1 MTAAR
6 QIENRINSI
15 AIDKIFSIADLGFPA
30 EWWENIRV
38 KLSRMAAKGTI
49 KKVRKGRYYRPRK
62 SVFGIVPPP
71 PDAYIKDL
79 LVNSD
84 GKTTGYLT
92 GYAVWNKMVLTTQ
105 ISNIIEIATNKRR
118 NPMMRGEHTIRFI
131 VQPNRI
137 AKANIPLL
145 QILDAIK
152 SIKSIPDSNTGDSI
166 TRIKSII
173 SNIDAAKYPKLVS
186 LATAYPPRVSAL
198 IGAILDEFG
207 HNELAAKAHTRL
219 NPSTIYNYG
228 NIAEEIL
235 PNKSKWNIK

>member
-6 QIENRINSI
+6 QIETRVNSI
-15 AIDKIFSIADLGFPA
+15 AIDKVFSIADLGFPSD
-30 EWWENIRV
+30 WWENIRV

-49 KKVRKGRYYRPRK
+49 KKLRKGRYYRPRK

-79 LVNSD
+79 LVNNS

-92 GYAVWNKMVLTTQ
+92 GYAVWNKMGLTTQ

-118 NPMMRGEHTIRFI
+118 NPMKRGEHTIRFT

-137 AKANIPLL
+137 TKTNIPLL

-152 SIKSIPDSNTGDSI
+152 SIKNIPDSNTGDSVA
-166 TRIKSII
+166 RIKSLI
-173 SNIDAAKYPKLVS
+173 SNIDTFKYRNLVS
-186 LATAYPPRVSAL
+186 LAAAYPPRVSAL
-198 IGAILDEFG
+198 VGAILDEFG
-207 HNELAAKAHTRL
+207 HNESAAQARMRL

-228 NIAEEIL
+228 NISEELL